1 MKGAVDGGV
10 FIPHSTK
17 RFPGYVKSE
26 DNEKYEPKTHRD
38 RIFGVHIDKYMKILK
53 ESSNEDY
60 LERFSKWDA
69 CLKKNGAKSVEELYK
84 KIHEAVKKN
93 SDFKKKVTK
102 EKPNRKH

>member
-1 MKGAVDGGV
+1 MG
-10 FIPHSTK
+10 
-17 RFPGYVKSE
+17 
-26 DNEKYEPKTHRD
+26 
-38 RIFGVHIDKYMKILK
+38 KIKIKKISNNLDFLK
-53 ESSNEDY
+53 
-60 LERFSKWDA
+60 DA